1 MTSPLVSVI
10 IPAFNAE
17 AYLEK
22 AVQSVL
28 QQSLS
33 DLEVIIVDD
42 GSTDDTM
49 SVILLLEAKD
59 CRVRYFCCRV
69 NSGPGYARN
78 MGIVKSRG
86 DWLTILDA
94 DDWYDTRRLEKLI
107 AVAEDAGLDLAA
119 DNQRFIAGKSE
130 ECKHLLTTE
139 TSNIVETL
147 TIDDYFD
154 GDRISR
160 GSRNLGLLK
169 PMIRN
174 KLLQRHK
181 IRYEQ
186 RKGVTFGED
195 FYFLLECIQHAKRM
209 AYVTEPLYNYRIDAA
224 QSLTSRLNVDSLIAW
239 KKMHERYI
247 SLFNPKLEAR
257 ELELMQKRGLAIDL
271 YINLR
276 RLVEPLKQGRYR
288 DFFRQVRLNPKSAL
302 ILLIKNLSKD
312 PKAILLLLKYSF
324 LNTMQKIANLF
335 TNFFKPSNTKRIR
348 FGNKGVDTQSG
359 NQKKR
364 F

>member
-1 MTSPLVSVI
+1 MTGPLVSVI

-42 GSTDDTM
+42 GSTDGTM
-49 SVILLLEAKD
+49 SVILSLEAKD
-59 CRVRYFCCRV
+59 RRVRYFCCHV

-78 MGIVKSRG
+78 IGIVKSRG
-86 DWLTILDA
+86 EWLTMLDA
-94 DDWYDTRRLEKLI
+94 DDWYDTQRLEKLI
-107 AVAEDAGLDLAA
+107 AAVDAAGVDLAA
-119 DNQRFIAGKSE
+119 DNQRFIAGKTE
-130 ECKHLLTTE
+130 KCKNLLTTDA
-139 TSNIVETL
+139 SNKVESL
-147 TIDDYFD
+147 TIFDYFD

-160 GSRNLGLLK
+160 SSRNLGLLK

-174 KLLQRHK
+174 KLLKRHI

-195 FYFLLECIQHAKRM
+195 FYFLLECIKLAKRM
-209 AYVTEPLYNYRIDAA
+209 AYITEPLYNYRIDAA
-224 QSLTSRLNVDSLIAW
+224 QSLTARLNIDGLIAW

-247 SLFNPKLEAR
+247 YLFNPKLEVR
-257 ELELMQKRGLAIDL
+257 ELELMQKRGLGIEL

-288 DFFRQVRLNPKSAL
+288 DFLRQVRLNPRSAL
-302 ILLIKNLSKD
+302 TLLVKNLSKD
-312 PKAILLLLKYSF
+312 PSAIVLLLRYLFS
-324 LNTMQKIANLF
+324 NTIQKGRDLF
-335 TNFFKPSNTKRIR
+335 TRFLKPFNTQRIR
-348 FGNKGVDTQSG
+348 FGNKDLDAHSG
-359 NQKKR
+359 NEKK
-364 F
+364 